1 MGAARRG
8 AAVDGPREIAALI
21 ESGRIATCL
30 PFLLEAGYSARDARE
45 HGELLADLAALPRF
59 PVDHDVEQRALDA
72 QRQLARVGHH
82 RLPPV
87 DLLVAAVADRHGLG
101 VLHYDGDYD
110 VLAEKTDLVVRQRL
124 ARAARLALLGPSPA
138 PASACRA
145 PSTR

>member
-1 MGAARRG
+1 MDNSAWARLAAAPASRAG
-8 AAVDGPREIAALI
+8 EIAALI
-21 ESGRIATCL
+21 EAGEIATCL

-59 PVDHDVEQRALDA
+59 PVDHGVEQRAIDA

-101 VLHYDGDYD
+101 VLHYDSDYD
-110 VLAEKTDLVVRQRL
+110 VLAEKTDLSFDSVWL
-124 ARAARLALLGPSPA
+124 APRGSLS
-138 PASACRA
+138 
-145 PSTR
+145 

>member
-1 MGAARRG
+1 MTTHAAAGQLGLGTARRRCRRRAPPRSRARSSP
-8 AAVDGPREIAALI
+8 AA
-21 ESGRIATCL
+21 IATCL

-45 HGELLADLAALPRF
+45 HDELLAELAALPRF

-101 VLHYDGDYD
+101 VLHYDRDYD
-110 VLAEKTDLVVRQRL
+110 VLAEKTDLAFDSVWL
-124 ARAARLALLGPSPA
+124 APRGSLF
-138 PASACRA
+138 
-145 PSTR
+145 

>member
-1 MGAARRG
+1 MDNSAWARLAAAPPSRAG
-8 AAVDGPREIAALI
+8 EIAALI
-21 ESGRIATCL
+21 EAGQIATCL

-110 VLAEKTDLVVRQRL
+110 VLAEKTDLSFDSVWL
-124 ARAARLALLGPSPA
+124 SPRG
-138 PASACRA
+138 SI
-145 PSTR
+145 

>member
-1 MGAARRG
+1 MDNSAWARLAA
-8 AAVDGPREIAALI
+8 APRWRAGEIAALI
-21 ESGRIATCL
+21 EAGEIATCL

-45 HGELLADLAALPRF
+45 HEELLADLAALPRF

-110 VLAEKTDLVVRQRL
+110 VLAEKTDLTFDSVWL
-124 ARAARLALLGPSPA
+124 APRGSLF
-138 PASACRA
+138 
-145 PSTR
+145 

>member
-1 MGAARRG
+1 VTTLLMDNSAWARLAAAPRSR
-8 AAVDGPREIAALI
+8 AAEIAALI

-45 HGELLADLAALPRF
+45 HADLLADLAALPRF

-110 VLAEKTDLVVRQRL
+110 VLAEKTDLSFDSVWL
-124 ARAARLALLGPSPA
+124 APRGSLS
-138 PASACRA
+138 
-145 PSTR
+145 

>member
-1 MGAARRG
+1 MDNSAWARLAAAPRWR
-8 AAVDGPREIAALI
+8 AAEIAALI
-21 ESGRIATCL
+21 ESGDVATCL

-45 HGELLADLAALPRF
+45 HEELLADLAALPRF

-110 VLAEKTDLVVRQRL
+110 VLAEKTDLTFDSVWL
-124 ARAARLALLGPSPA
+124 APRGSLF
-138 PASACRA
+138 
-145 PSTR
+145 

>member
-1 MGAARRG
+1 MDNSAWARLATTPRSRAA
-8 AAVDGPREIAALI
+8 EIAALI
-21 ESGRIATCL
+21 ESGEIATCL

-45 HGELLADLAALPRF
+45 HEELLADLAALPRF

-110 VLAEKTDLVVRQRL
+110 VLAEKTDLTFDSVWL
-124 ARAARLALLGPSPA
+124 APRGSLF
-138 PASACRA
+138 
-145 PSTR
+145 